1 MKHLGF
7 FFIIL
12 WGFQLLG
19 QGSYKVLEKS
29 GKRPSWINGVENNFI
44 ITFANGATSEEAK
57 ENCLNNIRTQIA
69 SAIAINV
76 KSKMEIDIVQKNGVT
91 DEKFKQSIVSQS
103 ANLPFL
109 KGISLSKAKEYY
121 WEKLKNKDGSIVYG
135 YHIKYPFSNAA
146 LEQLIQEYNEYDAQ
160 ITKSINEA
168 NDLLETSTD
177 FGEISAKCIELNALQ
192 DNLIDDRKD
201 KINAILNRV
210 SQQGMLY
217 KFEMVDF
224 SDKYIIIRLS
234 NSKGEALKNFTI
246 ENLKSNCLKF
256 VSSIVKEGLIEL
268 TVESNLC
275 KHTKDA
281 YLSFEVPVYGG
292 NKLRYK
298 TSIDVNLNKVLITQN
313 GGLVINKLNDLG
325 NNEISAVVRLS
336 LNSKYK
342 YPFEIKTLRLIFPDN
357 MVLTINDIN
366 KKIES
371 EGVFKLDLP
380 LDIKQNIDKIST
392 KNKAFAMID
401 VEVEIYNINK
411 KITEYVK
418 FTNFKY
424 TTDW

>member
-1 MKHLGF
+1 
-7 FFIIL
+7 
-12 WGFQLLG
+12 
-19 QGSYKVLEKS
+19 
-29 GKRPSWINGVENNFI
+29 
-44 ITFANGATSEEAK
+44 
-57 ENCLNNIRTQIA
+57 
-69 SAIAINV
+69 
-76 KSKMEIDIVQKNGVT
+76 MEIDIVQKNGVT

-380 LDIKQNIDKIST
+380 LDIKQDIDKIST